1 MNISKP
7 QSIFSEAFE
16 IIMKGDFFMNY
27 NDEKKNVNSDELSD
41 NEKINEASS
50 KIDDIDELLE
60 ESYRLLGNN
69 NSDKKNTDKENDEKK
84 DFEKN
89 EEAIKESGKES
100 SKAVTKKS
108 SKSKK
113 KKLYKTLYILAM
125 TILISIFVGCSIY
138 LIVYFWQAKKID
150 KKVDELK
157 EMIVDAD
164 DSDYE
169 VAEEETIVDDSGKK
183 IEFVYVNGTKVQK
196 KFAKIFGDN
205 NDFIGWLTISGTE
218 IDYPVM
224 QTMDDEEYYLHR
236 DFDKN
241 YNGNGTLFVD
251 TAADVSRPSDNMIIY
266 GHNMKNGK
274 MFHDILK
281 YEDEEFYK
289 SHKYIQFDTIYGDGK
304 YEVIAAFRTEIYEKD
319 YTGFKYYT
327 FFDATVPE
335 DFTQFVVECQ
345 ERTPYSI
352 PVSASFGDKLI
363 TLSTCAYHAD
373 EGRFVVV
380 AKKIE

>member
-1 MNISKP
+1 MN
-7 QSIFSEAFE
+7 E
-16 IIMKGDFFMNY
+16 
-27 NDEKKNVNSDELSD
+27 NDENKKIDSDEFSD
-41 NEKINEASS
+41 NDKNIINASTN
-50 KIDDIDELLE
+50 IDDIDEVLE
-60 ESYRLLGNN
+60 EAYRLLGKKGPGKDESDKEGSDKEESNKKDN
-69 NSDKKNTDKENDEKK
+69 LYISDKKEEKK
-84 DFEKN
+84 PYISE
-89 EEAIKESGKES
+89 
-100 SKAVTKKS
+100 TKKK

-125 TILISIFVGCSIY
+125 TLLISIFVGCSIY

-157 EMIVDAD
+157 EMIVAED
-164 DSDYE
+164 DTE
-169 VAEEETIVDDSGKK
+169 FQVEEDETIVDNSGKK
-183 IEFVYVNGTKVQK
+183 TEYVYVDGVKVQK
-196 KFAKIFGDN
+196 KFAKIYREN
-205 NDFIGWLTISGTE
+205 NDFIGWLTLSGTE

-251 TAADVSRPSDNMIIY
+251 TASDVSRPSDNMIIY

-274 MFHDILK
+274 MFHDLLK
-281 YEDEEFYK
+281 YDDEEFYN

-304 YEVIAAFRTEIYEKD
+304 YEVIAAFRTEIYNKD

-327 FFDATVPE
+327 FFDAQTPE
-335 DFTQFVVECQ
+335 DFSQFVKECQ
-345 ERTPYSI
+345 ERTPYNIST
-352 PVSASFGDKLI
+352 SASFGDKLI